1 MTFTV
6 FVGMVGGAGTTSA
19 AFTYALAAH
28 QRGGH
33 VAYVDLT
40 GDVTAVAGL
49 PTYPTDGLTD
59 ALAAT
64 GGQLRPRVDDPFDIY
79 TLGSARRWPEDRVDD
94 LVDRLS
100 VYAEV
105 VVDAGRHGP
114 EFPSAM
120 THLRRRFY
128 NEVTQLVA
136 VMRGPSY
143 QSLSNYKLF
152 VADVETPDAVLLHRE
167 DRRALLDKD
176 VSAVIDA
183 PLVAVDVS
191 AAVARTID
199 AGLLQY
205 QRALPAW
212 TSFFETPPAV

>member
-19 AFTYALAAH
+19 AFTHALAAS
-28 QRGGH
+28 QNSSY
-33 VAYVDLT
+33 VAYIDLT
-40 GDVTAVAGL
+40 GDVTSVAGL

-64 GGQLRPRVDDPFDIY
+64 YGQIRPRVDDPFDIY
-79 TLGSARRWPEDRVDD
+79 TLGSARSWSPDRVDD
-94 LVDRLS
+94 LLHRLAGYD
-100 VYAEV
+100 VV

-114 EFPSAM
+114 EFPSSM
-120 THLRRRFY
+120 THLRRRLY
-128 NEVTQLVA
+128 NESTQLVA

-143 QSLSNYKLF
+143 QSLSNYKMF
-152 VADVETPDAVLLHRE
+152 VADVATPDAVLLHRE

-212 TSFFETPPAV
+212 TSFFETPTAV

>member
-19 AFTYALAAH
+19 ALTYALAAH
-28 QRGGH
+28 QRGSH

-40 GDVTAVAGL
+40 GDVTGVAGL
-49 PTYPTDGLTD
+49 PTYPTGLTD

-64 GGQLRPRVDDPFDIY
+64 GGQLRPRVGDPFDIY

-152 VADVETPDAVLLHRE
+152 VADVETPDAVLLYRE

-183 PLVAVDVS
+183 PLVVADVS

-199 AGLLQY
+199 AGLIQY
-205 QRALPAW
+205 QRRLPTW
-212 TSFFETPPAV
+212 TAFFETKTAV